1 MERFFDD
8 LKRRAAELGFEG
20 EEMRQ
25 WVKQQHD
32 VERDFRVKERAHARK
47 KEMKEMEMAETKLEM
62 AEKELEEKEKER
74 VYERKMELKLLE
86 LKFERERLD
95 IEAK

>member
-1 MERFFDD
+1 MKRIFDD

-32 VERDFRVKERAHARK
+32 VERDFRVKRK
-47 KEMKEMEMAETKLEM
+47 GSY
-62 AEKELEEKEKER
+62 KEKRNEGNGDG
-74 VYERKMELKLLE
+74 
-86 LKFERERLD
+86 RE
-95 IEAK
+95 KTGT

>member
-32 VERDFRVKERAHARK
+32 VERDFRVKERAHTRK
-47 KEMKEMEMAETKLEM
+47 KEMKEMEMAEKNWNM
-62 AEKELEEKEKER
+62 KRKKENMKEKR
-74 VYERKMELKLLE
+74 R
-86 LKFERERLD
+86 
-95 IEAK
+95 